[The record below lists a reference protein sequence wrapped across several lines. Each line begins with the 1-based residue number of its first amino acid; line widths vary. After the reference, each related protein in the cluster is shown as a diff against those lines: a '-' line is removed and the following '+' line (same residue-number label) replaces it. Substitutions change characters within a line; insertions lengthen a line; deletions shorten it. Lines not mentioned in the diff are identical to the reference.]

1 LAQFK
6 RAADGPAYEEAAE
19 DEEDNHGLMTR
30 GGKNVRNGKKHAM
43 QAKLVKV
50 DEEVIA
56 AVICQNQNR
65 RQSS

>member
-1 LAQFK
+1 
-6 RAADGPAYEEAAE
+6 
-19 DEEDNHGLMTR
+19 
-30 GGKNVRNGKKHAM
+30 M